1 MDHIKKLKYTYTDK
15 TQYAQVDHKSHGIV
29 KAEYARVKGYEGN
42 ADIEALPR
50 PLSGKELDDQDVQKA
65 INRTL
70 YSGLVRSYKGRRHA
84 VTKPGVHPAF
94 DEKTQLNILSASYT
108 NNIVDGAAI
117 IGSSAMDRDTAVNNA
132 LCRYPKAISHTTPD
146 GSYVQIPV
154 LRTSAFANGNVSSTF
169 QMFAA
174 QLDDILGAGTTHQDL
189 LPRVNIGKMCSCI
202 IGWIQTYHIGCWII
216 EEIPFYVFFTS
227 PKYSGTIV
235 SIMQETGVFLLVTGK
250 NTYFYSKI
258 DGSMRL
264 KHRLFGNIVNM
275 DDTGRNE
282 PFVKV
287 YF

>member
-1 MDHIKKLKYTYTDK
+1 MDHIKKLRYTYTEEV
-15 TQYAQVDHKSHGIV
+15 QYAQVDLEARNIV
-29 KAEYARVKGYEGN
+29 EAEYTRVVGYEGN

-50 PLSGKELDDQDVQKA
+50 PLPGKKLDDRDVQTTIDRA
-65 INRTL
+65 L
-70 YSGLVRSYKGRRHA
+70 YSGLVRSYKGRRYA

-108 NNIVDGAAI
+108 NNIVDGAAV

-132 LCRYPKAISHTTPD
+132 LCQYPKAISHATPD

-174 QLDDILGAGTTHQDL
+174 QLDDILDAHQDL
-189 LPRVNIGKMCSCI
+189 LPRVNVGAMCAKI
-202 IGWIQTYHIGCWII
+202 IGWIQTYHIGCWIV